1 MKKQYDIFD
10 LVKLIAALM
19 IVALHTDLFPKV
31 LQPWLS
37 LAVPLFF
44 IISSYLLFEKINKVE
59 EKEKKEVVK
68 KYVLRIL
75 KLYLFWFIVLLP
87 YTIIVRKAWFNDSVI
102 YGIGKTIYNIL
113 FSSTFKASWFLIAT
127 IEGTLLVFLLRKKN
141 YKWQLVLFFI
151 IYVLS
156 QVFAGSSNKMLMFFE
171 PEFTIC
177 HSLIYIL
184 IGKMFADNKINYHKK
199 NYVIGSIIFAIILY
213 VAYLLV
219 KHYELY
225 NYYVIFLPFLSVSL
239 FGIFKNTDIKLKN
252 SKMLR
257 QFSSFIYPIHIPLI
271 AVVNSI
277 ITKRITN
284 GSLHGLVTYIIVVI
298 IGIIGFVIIKRLEDK
313 KYFKFLKYSY

>member
-44 IISSYLLFEKINKVE
+44 IISSYLLFEKINNVE

-87 YTIIVRKAWFNDSVI
+87 YTVIVRKVWF
-102 YGIGKTIYNIL
+102 GIGKTIYSIL

-127 IEGTLLVFLLRKKN
+127 IEGTLLIFLLRKKN

-151 IYVLS
+151 IYALS
-156 QVFAGSSNKMLMFFE
+156 QIFAGSSNKILMFFE

-177 HSLIYIL
+177 HSLIFIL
-184 IGKMFADNKINYHKK
+184 IGKMFADNKINFSKK
-199 NYVIGSIIFAIILY
+199 NYVIGSIIFAITLY
-213 VAYLLV
+213 IAHLLV
-219 KHYELY
+219 KHYEL
-225 NYYVIFLPFLSVSL
+225 
-239 FGIFKNTDIKLKN
+239 
-252 SKMLR
+252 
-257 QFSSFIYPIHIPLI
+257 
-271 AVVNSI
+271 
-277 ITKRITN
+277 
-284 GSLHGLVTYIIVVI
+284 
-298 IGIIGFVIIKRLEDK
+298 
-313 KYFKFLKYSY
+313 